1 MTTVVKYIKY
11 NVCTIQYY
19 EIKNSYSL
27 QNDSQS

>member
-1 MTTVVKYIKY
+1 MTTVVKYIQQTY
-11 NVCTIQYY
+11 VQYY